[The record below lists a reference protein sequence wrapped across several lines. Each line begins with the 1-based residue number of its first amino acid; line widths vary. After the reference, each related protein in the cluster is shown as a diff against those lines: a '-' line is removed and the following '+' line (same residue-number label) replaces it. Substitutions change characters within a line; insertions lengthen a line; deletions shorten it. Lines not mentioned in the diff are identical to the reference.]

1 MVKGRTQSSNQPLW
15 AHLFIVAD
23 RPIDQ
28 MAPYK
33 IADLLMIAYGTFKEL
48 F

>member
-1 MVKGRTQSSNQPLW
+1 M
-15 AHLFIVAD
+15 AD

-33 IADLLMIAYGTFKEL
+33 IAALLMIVYGTFKEL
-48 F
+48 LMIIQSPAMARQAL

>member
-1 MVKGRTQSSNQPLW
+1 M
-15 AHLFIVAD
+15 AD

-28 MAPYK
+28 RAPYK

-48 F
+48 LMIIQSPATARQAL